1 MIEPPPRRSVWD
13 SPQAPRRERY
23 VPPSPQ
29 DSAGGP
35 AQPPPRRPGQPP
47 RPPADK
53 RSSSRWRGNR
63 RGLLIGSVVV
73 LLLIAGIAGLRSLES
88 NPADQL
94 DELTNDVQ
102 DVADVDVG
110 GDDGSISSDDEQ
122 PELTPVAPPES
133 DAPVGPVESFA
144 DVAPVARQRFLNEL
158 LPQSPTT
165 NVNVRLEPGAPEIA
179 QQSLDEQVASAL
191 PYLNRYFENADE
203 LVIVGLMSASGGEQ
217 IVRDEFEDAPLFA
230 EAVSESIYDGGY
242 GQSSGECSG
251 LGGFAQTDFEHSIVV
266 IDVASSCNWFPSDYI
281 DDSEAIVGHEVMHIA
296 QYELTGMCAGVP
308 AWFDEGQAEF
318 VAWNLSVADGRQLY
332 ADNRAFDITTEILDL
347 HRSLD
352 GLSDLTNYTADRLEY
367 SIGALAVELLVA
379 EHGWEAT
386 IAVLSGL
393 NRKTVGCGSPDPTF
407 SKFADSFASA
417 FGYTVDDF
425 SDQVWAYAAWES
437 GDLSV
442 TFSPVSQN
450 P

>member
-29 DSAGGP
+29 DSPAGP
-35 AQPPPRRPGQPP
+35 APPPRRPGQPP
-47 RPPADK
+47 RPPDGK
-53 RSSSRWRGNR
+53 RSSSPSRGSR
-63 RGLLIGSVVV
+63 RGLLTGSAAV
-73 LLLIAGIAGLRSLES
+73 LLLIASIAGLRSLES

-94 DELTNDVQ
+94 AGLTNEPQ

-110 GDDGSISSDDEQ
+110 GDDGSTSSDDEQ
-122 PELTPVAPPES
+122 PEPAPVAPPES
-133 DAPVGPVESFA
+133 DAPVGPIESFA

-165 NVNVRLEPGAPEIA
+165 NVNVRLERGAPEIA
-179 QQSLDEQVASAL
+179 QQSLDEQVAYAL

-230 EAVSESIYDGGY
+230 ESVSEYIYDGGY
-242 GQSSGECSG
+242 GQSSGEFCG

-266 IDVASSCNWFPSDYI
+266 VDVASSCNWFPGGYF
-281 DDSEAIVGHEVMHIA
+281 DDSESIVGHEVMHIA
-296 QYELTGMCAGVP
+296 QFELTGMCADTP
-308 AWFDEGQAEF
+308 AWFHEGQAEF
-318 VAWNLSVADGRQLY
+318 TAWNLAIADDRQLY
-332 ADNRAFDITTEILDL
+332 ADAREILITPENL
-347 HRSLD
+347 APHRSLD
-352 GLSDLTNYTADRLEY
+352 GLDDLADYTEDLLEY
-367 SIGALAVELLVA
+367 SVGALAVELLVA

-386 IAVLSGL
+386 TAVLSGL

-407 SKFADSFASA
+407 SKFADSFART
-417 FGYTVDDF
+417 FGYTINDF
-425 SDQVWAYAAWES
+425 SEQVWAYAAWES
-437 GDLSV
+437 GDSSA
-442 TFSPVSQN
+442 TFSPISQN

>member
-35 AQPPPRRPGQPP
+35 APPPRRPGQPP
-47 RPPADK
+47 RPPDGK
-53 RSSSRWRGNR
+53 RSSSPLQGNR

-88 NPADQL
+88 NPAGQL
-94 DELTNDVQ
+94 DGLTNDVQ
-102 DVADVDVG
+102 DVADVNVG
-110 GDDGSISSDDEQ
+110 GDEGSTSSDEEQ
-122 PELTPVAPPES
+122 SEPAPLAPPES
-133 DAPVGPVESFA
+133 DAPVGPIESFA

-179 QQSLDEQVASAL
+179 QQSLDEQVAYAL

-217 IVRDEFEDAPLFA
+217 IVRDEFKDALLFA
-230 EAVSESIYDGGY
+230 DSVSEYIYEAGY
-242 GQSSGECSG
+242 GQSSGEFCG

-266 IDVASSCNWFPSDYI
+266 VDVASSCNWFPGGYF
-281 DDSEAIVGHEVMHIA
+281 DDSESIVGHELMHIA
-296 QYELTGMCAGVP
+296 QYELTGMCADTP
-308 AWFDEGQAEF
+308 TWFDEGQAEF
-318 VAWNLSVADGRQLY
+318 IGWNLAIADGRQLY
-332 ADNRAFDITTEILDL
+332 ADARELRITPKNLDP

-352 GLSDLTNYTADRLEY
+352 GLSDLTDYTEDRLEY
-367 SIGALAVELLVA
+367 YLGALAVELLVA

-386 IAVLSGL
+386 TEVLSGL
-393 NRKTVGCGSPDPTF
+393 NRKTVGCGSADPTF
-407 SKFADSFASA
+407 SKFADSFVRT
-417 FGYTVDDF
+417 FGYTIDDF

-437 GDLSV
+437 GDSSA
-442 TFSPVSQN
+442 TFSPLSE
-450 P
+450 

>member
-29 DSAGGP
+29 DSPAGP
-35 AQPPPRRPGQPP
+35 APPPRRPGQPP
-47 RPPADK
+47 QPPDGK
-53 RSSSRWRGNR
+53 RSSSPSQGNR
-63 RGLLIGSVVV
+63 RGLLIGSAVV

-88 NPADQL
+88 NPAGQL
-94 DELTNDVQ
+94 DGLTNDVQ

-110 GDDGSISSDDEQ
+110 GDDGSTSSDDEQ
-122 PELTPVAPPES
+122 PEPAPVAPPES
-133 DAPVGPVESFA
+133 DAPVGPIESFA

-165 NVNVRLEPGAPEIA
+165 NVNVRWELGAPEIA
-179 QQSLDEQVASAL
+179 QLRLDEQLEHAL

-230 EAVSESIYDGGY
+230 ESVSESIYEMHD
-242 GQSSGECSG
+242 CDI
-251 LGGFAQTDFEHSIVV
+251 GGFAQGEVQGEIEHYVV
-266 IDVASSCNWFPSDYI
+266 VLNVALGCDGNSGDYDLASESSTL
-281 DDSEAIVGHEVMHIA
+281 GHEVMHIA
-296 QYELTGMCAGVP
+296 QFELTGMCAFAP

-318 VAWNLSVADGRQLY
+318 VGWNLAVADGRQLY
-332 ADNRAFDITTEILDL
+332 ADAREARIHPESLDPS
-347 HRSLD
+347 RSLD
-352 GLSDLTNYTADRLEY
+352 GLGDLTDYTEDLLEY

-386 IAVLSGL
+386 TAVLSEL

-407 SKFADSFASA
+407 SKFADSFAST
-417 FGYTVDDF
+417 FGFTIDDF

-437 GDLSV
+437 GDSSA
-442 TFSPVSQN
+442 TFSPLSE
-450 P
+450 

>member
-1 MIEPPPRRSVWD
+1 MSRLRVAPSGIRPQLLDEALRTAIAARFAGRASSAAAPAGSAAATARWQHVFEPV
-13 SPQAPRRERY
+13 
-23 VPPSPQ
+23 
-29 DSAGGP
+29 AG
-35 AQPPPRRPGQPP
+35 R
-47 RPPADK
+47 
-53 RSSSRWRGNR
+53 R
-63 RGLLIGSVVV
+63 RGLLIGLAVV

-88 NPADQL
+88 EPADQL
-94 DELTNDVQ
+94 DELANEPQ

-110 GDDGSISSDDEQ
+110 GNDGSTSSDDEQ
-122 PELTPVAPPES
+122 PDLTLVAPSES
-133 DAPVGPVESFA
+133 DAPVRPIESFA

-179 QQSLDEQVASAL
+179 QQSLDEQVAHAL
-191 PYLNRYFENADE
+191 PYLNRYFESADE
-203 LVIVGLMSASGGEQ
+203 LVIVGLMSAGGGEQ

-230 EAVSESIYDGGY
+230 ESVSEYIYEAGY

-266 IDVASSCNWFPSDYI
+266 IDVAASCNWFPSDYI
-281 DDSEAIVGHEVMHIA
+281 DDSESIVGHEVMHIA

-318 VAWNLSVADGRQLY
+318 VAWNLAVADGRQLY
-332 ADNRAFDITTEILDL
+332 ADNRAFDITPEILNL

-352 GLSDLTNYTADRLEY
+352 GLSDLTNYTAEGLEY

-379 EHGWEAT
+379 EHGWDAT
-386 IAVLSGL
+386 TAVLSEL

-407 SKFADSFASA
+407 SKFANSFART
-417 FGYTVDDF
+417 FGYTIDDF
-425 SDQVWAYAAWES
+425 SEQVWAYAAWES
-437 GDLSV
+437 GDSSV

>member
-13 SPQAPRRERY
+13 SPQPPRRERY

-35 AQPPPRRPGQPP
+35 APPPRRPGQPP
-47 RPPADK
+47 RPPDGK
-53 RSSSRWRGNR
+53 RPSSPSQGNR

-73 LLLIAGIAGLRSLES
+73 LLLIVGIAGLRSLES
-88 NPADQL
+88 NPAGQL
-94 DELTNDVQ
+94 DGLTNDVQ

-110 GDDGSISSDDEQ
+110 GDEGPTSSDEEQ
-122 PELTPVAPPES
+122 PEPAPLAPPES
-133 DAPVGPVESFA
+133 DAPVRPLESFA
-144 DVAPVARQRFLNEL
+144 DVAPVARQRFLNAL
-158 LPQSPTT
+158 LPQAPTT
-165 NVNVRLEPGAPEIA
+165 NVEVRLEPGAPEIA
-179 QQSLDEQVASAL
+179 QQSLDEQVAYAL

-217 IVRDEFEDAPLFA
+217 IVRDEFKDAPLFA
-230 EAVSESIYDGGY
+230 ESVSEYIYEAGY

-266 IDVASSCNWFPSDYI
+266 IDVAASCNWFPSDYI
-281 DDSEAIVGHEVMHIA
+281 DDSESIVGHEVMHIA

-308 AWFDEGQAEF
+308 AWFVEGQADF

-332 ADNRAFDITTEILDL
+332 ADNRAFDITTDILNL
-347 HRSLD
+347 HRSLE
-352 GLSDLTNYTADRLEY
+352 GLSDLTNYTADGLEY
-367 SIGALAVELLVA
+367 SLGALAVELLVA

-386 IAVLSGL
+386 TVVLSEL

-407 SKFADSFASA
+407 SKFADSFVRT
-417 FGYTVDDF
+417 FGYTIDDF

-437 GDLSV
+437 GDSSA
-442 TFSPVSQN
+442 TFSPLSE
-450 P
+450 